1 MGKHM
6 STLNVEQLV
15 KAYIKMRDARQQL
28 LREFDEADDRI
39 KQQQDVVQQA
49 LLELCKETG
58 TDGLKTSAGT
68 VTRTIKT
75 RYWTSD
81 WNSMKNFIKENDA
94 FELLEQR
101 VHQTNMKSFL
111 EDNPNLMPPGMN
123 IDSKYAITVRR
134 K

>member
-1 MGKHM
+1 M
-6 STLNVEQLV
+6 STVNVEQLV
-15 KAYIKMRDARQQL
+15 KAYIKMRDARQHLQ
-28 LREFDEADDRI
+28 REFDEADDRI
-39 KQQQDVVQQA
+39 KQQQDAVQQA

-68 VTRTIKT
+68 VTRTVKT

-111 EDNPNLMPPGMN
+111 EENPNLMPPGMN
-123 IDSKYAITVRR
+123 IDSRYTITVRR

>member
-1 MGKHM
+1 M
-6 STLNVEQLV
+6 LFPI
-15 KAYIKMRDARQQL
+15 YARQQL
-28 LREFDEADDRI
+28 QREFDEADDRI

-68 VTRTIKT
+68 VTRTVKT

-111 EDNPNLMPPGMN
+111 EENPNLMPPGMN
-123 IDSKYAITVRR
+123 IDSRYAITVRR

>member
-1 MGKHM
+1 MESH
-6 STLNVEQLV
+6 NVEQLV
-15 KAYIKMRDARQQL
+15 KVYIKMRDARQRLQQD
-28 LREFDEADDRI
+28 FDEADSKI
-39 KQQQDVVQQA
+39 KVQQEAIQQA

-58 TDGLKTSAGT
+58 TDGLKTAAGT
-68 VTRTIKT
+68 VSRTVKT

-81 WNSMKNFIKENDA
+81 WNSMKNFIKEHDA

-111 EDNPNLMPPGMN
+111 EENHNLMPQGMN

>member
-1 MGKHM
+1 M

-81 WNSMKNFIKENDA
+81 WNSMKNFIKEHDA

>member
-1 MGKHM
+1 M

-111 EDNPNLMPPGMN
+111 EENPNLMPPGMN

>member
-1 MGKHM
+1 MESH
-6 STLNVEQLV
+6 NVEQLV
-15 KAYIKMRDARQQL
+15 KVYIKMRDARQRLQQ
-28 LREFDEADDRI
+28 EFDEADSKI
-39 KQQQDVVQQA
+39 KIQQEAIQQA

-58 TDGLKTSAGT
+58 TDGLKTAAGT
-68 VTRTIKT
+68 VSRTVKT
-75 RYWTSD
+75 RYLTSD
-81 WNSMKNFIKENDA
+81 WNSMKNFIKEHDA

-111 EDNPNLMPPGMN
+111 EENPNLMPQGMN

>member
-1 MGKHM
+1 MESH
-6 STLNVEQLV
+6 NVEQLV
-15 KAYIKMRDARQQL
+15 KVYIKMRDARQRLQQ
-28 LREFDEADDRI
+28 EFDEADSKI
-39 KQQQDVVQQA
+39 KVQQEAIQQA

-58 TDGLKTSAGT
+58 TDGLKTAAGT
-68 VTRTIKT
+68 VSRTVKT

-81 WNSMKNFIKENDA
+81 WNSMKNFIKEHDA

-111 EDNPNLMPPGMN
+111 EENPNLMPQGMN

>member
-1 MGKHM
+1 M
-6 STLNVEQLV
+6 STVNVEQLV

-28 LREFDEADDRI
+28 QRKFDEADDRI
-39 KQQQDVVQQA
+39 KQQQDAVQQA

-68 VTRTIKT
+68 VTRTVKT

-81 WNSMKNFIKENDA
+81 WNSMKNFIKEHDA
-94 FELLEQR
+94 FELMEQR

-111 EDNPNLMPPGMN
+111 EENPNLMPPGMN
-123 IDSKYAITVRR
+123 IDSRYAITVRR